1 MKHRILTCL
10 RQINMN
16 FSNFVFKSAILIAQ
30 ALPFSF
36 GYFLADC
43 SGDLYFF
50 LSSRRRKNVTGNLKQ
65 VLGVNEDNRILKEKT
80 REVFRNAARN
90 YFDLTRVSTMR
101 KDSLDKKT
109 TIYGWQ
115 HLVQARSRG
124 KGVILATAHL
134 GNFELGAQAVVNRG
148 IEMTILVEEFSANP
162 ILEII
167 AKLRQRKG
175 VRILPITMRGMKDVY
190 YDLIHGGT
198 VTIVCDRDILHNG
211 INLKF
216 LGEDTTLPYGAVS
229 LAQRTGAALIPIF
242 SIRNPHDLT
251 SIYIESPLEL
261 VDHDNRKESLRINME
276 KLAVIM
282 EKYIRRYPEQWA
294 IIEPFRQG
302 DKARS

>member
-1 MKHRILTCL
+1 
-10 RQINMN
+10 MN
-16 FSNFVFKSAILIAQ
+16 FSNLAFKSAILIAQ
-30 ALPFSF
+30 ALPLSF

-43 SGDLYFF
+43 SGDLYFL

-65 VLGVNEDNRILKEKT
+65 VLGVNEDNRMLKEKT

-109 TIYGWQ
+109 TIHGWQ

-175 VRILPITMRGMKDVY
+175 VRILPVTMRGLKDVY
-190 YDLIHGGT
+190 HALIHGGT
-198 VTIVCDRDILHNG
+198 VTIVCDRDILGNG

-216 LGEDTTLPYGAVS
+216 FGEDITLPFGAVS

-242 SIRNPHDLT
+242 SIRNPHELT

-261 VDHDNRKESLRINME
+261 VDHDNREESLRINTE

-294 IIEPFRQG
+294 IIEPFWQVG
-302 DKARS
+302 KARS